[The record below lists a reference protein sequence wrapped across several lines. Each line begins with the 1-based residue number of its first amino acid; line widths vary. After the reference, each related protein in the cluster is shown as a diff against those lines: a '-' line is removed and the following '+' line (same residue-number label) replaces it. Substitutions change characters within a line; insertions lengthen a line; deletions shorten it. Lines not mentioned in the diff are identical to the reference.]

1 MRSKFWCS
9 KPNMCRISY
18 SYLIQNW
25 SHSLHKQP
33 CWKGQWKKVKHF
45 SAILS
50 NTEHF
55 WPATMWLMYLMITA
69 QLSNIKGFPLIPG
82 EAAADQDLFY
92 KFRENTFENRWS
104 FSAKL
109 LRELSERRRPI
120 LWGLQPGLYGARSRS
135 KPVTPTGLW
144 EEMVTVVRGWATHG
158 STFKDQAGKTQERN
172 GNKLLQPSPAQ
183 VFQPGFLSTYPFPP
197 SLAV

>member
-1 MRSKFWCS
+1 MS
-9 KPNMCRISY
+9 RISY

-25 SHSLHKQP
+25 RHRLHKQP
-33 CWKGQWKKVKHF
+33 CWKGQCKKVKHF

-50 NTEHF
+50 NTGHF

-69 QLSNIKGFPLIPG
+69 QLSNIKGFLLIPS

-92 KFRENTFENRWS
+92 KVRENTFENRWS

-109 LRELSERRRPI
+109 LRELSEKRKPI

-135 KPVTPTGLW
+135 KPVTPTGLL
-144 EEMVTVVRGWATHG
+144 EAMVTVVWGWATHRN
-158 STFKDQAGKTQERN
+158 TFKDQTRKTQEIE
-172 GNKLLQPSPAQ
+172 KLLQPNPTEI
-183 VFQPGFLSTYPFPP
+183 FQPGFLSVYPFPCP
-197 SLAV
+197 FAA